1 MLSQIFKDA
10 SFKVIKTKLLYDE
23 GGKSKCAGF
32 VDFENTETAAKAVT
46 SCHGTQQGSKRI
58 VVQIAKQ

>member
-10 SFKVIKTKLLYDE
+10 SLKVIRSKLLYDE

-32 VDFENTETAAKAVT
+32 VDFENPETAAKAVS
-46 SCHGTQQGSKRI
+46 SCNGTHQGSKRI